1 MAEFITEA
9 PPQDNDHVAP
19 GARTFA
25 PDGSTEDIRV
35 EYQHN
40 LTGAEVLTMVEAAA
54 ILMAGNL
61 ENKCDLEGRKGA
73 ADRIQMAI
81 WNFAAGQLRAF
92 ADAVTTFPLTEPR
105 VAEDGVIPFED
116 MSPDEKEA
124 TIHAAGYEQGM
135 VYGHTLGFEEGV
147 RTEQLRAV
155 DTAVR
160 VIDGEVIPAG
170 DVDLKTFEAT
180 PPTPVTLEIVEPGSA
195 TDPFTIEYD
204 VSNADMPV
212 LDPDTQENNFQKE
225 VDEAEVSL

>member
-40 LTGAEVLTMVEAAA
+40 LTGAEVLSMCEMAA
-54 ILMAGNL
+54 IIMAGNL
-61 ENKCDLEGRKGA
+61 EAKCDAEGRKGA
-73 ADRIQMAI
+73 ADRIQIAI
-81 WNFAAGQLRAF
+81 WNYAASQLRAF
-92 ADAVTTFPLTEPR
+92 AGAIASFPLTEPR

-124 TIHAAGYEQGM
+124 TIHAAGYEEGLAI
-135 VYGHTLGFEEGV
+135 GHQNGWSDCYNTHVVHQPVEEP
-147 RTEQLRAV
+147 
-155 DTAVR
+155 VR
-160 VIDGEVIPAG
+160 VVDGEVVPAFTVSELG
-170 DVDLKTFEAT
+170 LVEELA
-180 PPTPVTLEIVEPGSA
+180 PVTLEIVEPGSA